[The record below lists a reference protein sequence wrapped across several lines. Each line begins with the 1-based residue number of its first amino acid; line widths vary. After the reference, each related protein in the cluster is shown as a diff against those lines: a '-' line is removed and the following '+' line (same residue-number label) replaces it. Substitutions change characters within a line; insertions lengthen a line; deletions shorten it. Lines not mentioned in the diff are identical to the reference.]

1 MDECD
6 VKLPKGSTIWLL
18 RRGMG
23 DFGKKYRGKKILP
36 RKYLGKKISYTEKK
50 YLSWLIILEKNIYR
64 DLFHWHIYNLNYY
77 FIVLEMVTS
86 ETTKCH
92 SFVIFI
98 TTTMLFGM
106 VSCHFRVG
114 REFNLL
120 HPYPSQEQQLPV
132 FRERLPSRIFPEWF
146 RRPGF
151 KNFRTVQTNEEEM

>member
-1 MDECD
+1 
-6 VKLPKGSTIWLL
+6 
-18 RRGMG
+18 
-23 DFGKKYRGKKILP
+23 
-36 RKYLGKKISYTEKK
+36 
-50 YLSWLIILEKNIYR
+50 
-64 DLFHWHIYNLNYY
+64 
-77 FIVLEMVTS
+77 MVTS

-98 TTTMLFGM
+98 TTTILFGM

-120 HPYPSQEQQLPV
+120 HPHPSQEQQLPV